1 MGVWEQQLLAGC
13 SSTAAGK
20 RFLVQMRPAQ
30 SGGRVWLGAWPGLGV
45 VRGLGVRWLESSMS
59 LPGFFLPVH
68 NQVRTCKCQVLEVT
82 LEQEHAWSQG
92 VYFCLGAIPKDLI
105 SGAAPLARAVWEAG
119 EQARSG

>member
-1 MGVWEQQLLAGC
+1 MGTTAVGRLLIHSGWEEV
-13 SSTAAGK
+13 SSADEASTVRG
-20 RFLVQMRPAQ
+20 P
-30 SGGRVWLGAWPGLGV
+30 GV

-92 VYFCLGAIPKDLI
+92 VYFCLGAIPEDLI

-119 EQARSG
+119 EQAWSG